1 MANFYF
7 FQEVQDS
14 IATSNKTKKEIFS
27 DLTVK
32 VKQALLLFPS
42 DGLLR
47 ETISDLEVRTE
58 KSFKLKED
66 LLVLDSSIRSHIKDL
81 EIELDLF
88 TPVHG
93 DTNIASQ
100 SDEEEELLDF

>member
-1 MANFYF
+1 MANFF

-14 IATSNKTKKEIFS
+14 IATSNKTKKEIFCN
-27 DLTVK
+27 LTVK

-42 DGLLR
+42 DGFLR
-47 ETISDLEVRTE
+47 ETISDLEVKTE

-66 LLVLDSSIRSHIKDL
+66 LLVLDSSIRSRIKDL

-88 TPVHG
+88 TPVAG
-93 DTNIASQ
+93 DTNIASE
-100 SDEEEELLDF
+100 SDEEEDVLDF